1 VERTKRES
9 SECLTSDV
17 GISDTG
23 SMRNNAVA
31 AYESHSQELAVVA
44 PGEVAGGAV
53 YDTLG
58 MPMSLVAAK
67 LMTEATILAALGR
80 TLAKLH
86 HEPPESTNA
95 SANIDSIEVV
105 FLVNRFFRDLDRKQP
120 DLSKIDRD
128 SWSNLEGIAEV
139 LHGAMEELK

>member
-1 VERTKRES
+1 
-9 SECLTSDV
+9 LTSDV
-17 GISDTG
+17 GISDTV
-23 SMRNNAVA
+23 SMRNNALA
-31 AYESHSQELAVVA
+31 AYERHSQELAVAA

-58 MPMSLVAAK
+58 MPMSLAAAK
-67 LMTEATILAALGR
+67 LMTEGTILAALGR

-86 HEPPESTNA
+86 HESPESTNA
-95 SANIDSIEVV
+95 SAKIDSIEVV
-105 FLVNRFFRDLDRKQP
+105 FLVGRFFRDLDRKQP

-128 SWSNLEGIAEV
+128 SWSSLKGIAEV